1 MILKDI
7 LTRDI
12 YPLEGKK
19 KGGGWKAQREARS
32 RHVDS

>member
-19 KGGGWKAQREARS
+19 KGGGVEGSKRSEISAR
-32 RHVDS
+32 